1 MTLLLA
7 IWSILLAL
15 APWMLLGMA
24 IAGALHV
31 MLPANF
37 VHRHLG
43 GRWGVVKAVL
53 LGVPLPLCSCG
64 VIPAGL
70 GLKRDGASN
79 GSAVGFLISTPQTG
93 VDSMLVS
100 ASFLGWPFAVFK
112 LVSATVTG
120 LVGGFLTDALGSSEG
135 AVPND
140 STATSRADR
149 SIGAAVDHAV
159 EILRSIWRWVVFGVV
174 VSALIEV
181 FVPADFFA
189 DWAGRG
195 QLLPILAVLLVSVPL
210 YVCATASVP
219 IAAALVA
226 SGMPAGAALVFL
238 IAGPATNVATM
249 GAIFRGLGPRVLAIY
264 LTVIVSG
271 SVAFGLV
278 FDSLLESGTGTL
290 QHEHGPGWWAV
301 LSAVVFVAMLAWF
314 AGEELWRVVR
324 RQIGTASAATPIE
337 LGIDGMKCAGCVAKL
352 ERALSAESGV
362 ESAVVTLKP
371 GRAVILGPID
381 EDQVRHVVE
390 RLGFQVAP
398 PGLKA

>member
-1 MTLLLA
+1 MTIVLA
-7 IWSILLAL
+7 IWRILLAL
-15 APWMLLGMA
+15 APWMLLGMG

-31 MLPANF
+31 MLPTNF

-120 LVGGFLTDALGSSEG
+120 LAGGFLTDALGSPEDAAGIDG
-135 AVPND
+135 A
-140 STATSRADR
+140 SSSAAER
-149 SIGAAVDHAV
+149 SVGAAVDHAV
-159 EILRSIWRWVVFGVV
+159 EILRSIWRWVVFGIV
-174 VSALIEV
+174 VSAAIEV
-181 FVPADFFA
+181 FVPAEFFA
-189 DWAGRG
+189 DWVGRG
-195 QLLPILAVLLVSVPL
+195 PLLPTLAVLLVSVPL

-226 SGMPAGAALVFL
+226 SGMPPGAALVFL
-238 IAGPATNVATM
+238 VAGPATNVATM
-249 GAIFRGLGPRVLAIY
+249 GAIFRGLGPRVLTIY

-271 SVAFGLV
+271 SVAFGFA
-278 FDSLLESGTGTL
+278 FDFLLESGTGPMR
-290 QHEHGPGWWAV
+290 HEHGPGWWAV
-301 LSAVVFVAMLAWF
+301 LSAVVFVGMLAWF
-314 AGEELWRVVR
+314 AGADLLRAVR
-324 RQIGTASAATPIE
+324 RGNEAASDATSIELQIG
-337 LGIDGMKCAGCVAKL
+337 GMTCNGCVAKL
-352 ERALSAESGV
+352 ERALRAERGVDSAI
-362 ESAVVTLKP
+362 VTLEP
-371 GRAVILGPID
+371 ALAVIRGSID
-381 EDQVRHVVE
+381 EDQVRQVVE
-390 RLGFQVAP
+390 RLGFQVAT

>member
-1 MTLLLA
+1 MTMA
-7 IWSILLAL
+7 IWNILLAL

-120 LVGGFLTDALGSSEG
+120 LAGGFLTDALGSSRG
-135 AVPND
+135 SDATDSVSPAV
-140 STATSRADR
+140 ADR

-159 EILRSIWRWVVFGVV
+159 EILRSIWRWVVFGIV
-174 VSALIEV
+174 VSAAIEV

-189 DWAGRG
+189 GWAGRG
-195 QLLPILAVLLVSVPL
+195 QLVPILAVLAVSVPL

-238 IAGPATNVATM
+238 VAGPATNVATM
-249 GAIFRGLGPRVLAIY
+249 GAIFRGLGPRVLTIY
-264 LTVIVSG
+264 LGVIVSG
-271 SVAFGLV
+271 SVAFGLA
-278 FDSLLESGTGTL
+278 FDSVLEVGAGSM
-290 QHEHGPGWWAV
+290 QHEHGPGWWAA

-314 AGEELWRVVR
+314 AAEDLR
-324 RQIGTASAATPIE
+324 RLARRSTGAVPAAAPIE
-337 LGIDGMKCAGCVAKL
+337 LQIDGMTCAGCVAKL
-352 ERALSAESGV
+352 ERALSAERGV
-362 ESAVVTLKP
+362 DSAVVTLEP
-371 GRAVILGPID
+371 ARAVIRGAID
-381 EDQVRHVVE
+381 EDQVRQIVE
-390 RLGFQVAP
+390 RLGFQVAA